1 MEQNN
6 FEELEAVEIEEKVE
20 YKPEPELKEYQ
31 KLLLKEANREDYE
44 KALNLVKFGCFN
56 QEEKESIDFS
66 RLESIPTAKK
76 FKGIYKLYRNLDT
89 MELLFICPLVENNKG
104 DSEENKNMKPYAYD
118 VITIEAMDK
127 EEYQMVKKAA
137 RNNLSSVVKTLYYGS
152 FAAFFTV
159 LTIWVLTLL
168 FCIIKYAEQGLE
180 IFLTSTVVM
189 LGAMTGALAVAVPL
203 LLIAA
208 IKYRKYKDQ

>member
-180 IFLTSTVVM
+180 SFLTSTFIM